1 MSIGIL
7 NAESSA
13 LFSIIGFPDYDLY
26 PPGRKQEESSVNLI
40 NPRRKTSRQGELYI
54 NTALQVVNL
63 FLIGV
68 QMNSSE
74 TICIWVLNEYIN
86 KWYIMGARFLRSIFV
101 PYQRAYPGCPVVK
114 VTANSPMYMVKVFNK
129 FFIPKQPNIRHL

>member
-1 MSIGIL
+1 M
-7 NAESSA
+7 
-13 LFSIIGFPDYDLY
+13 
-26 PPGRKQEESSVNLI
+26 
-40 NPRRKTSRQGELYI
+40 
-54 NTALQVVNL
+54 

-129 FFIPKQPNIRHL
+129 FFIPKQPNIIRHL